1 MHMPDGFLTLQV
13 ATIAFLIDIPFWI
26 LSFKKVRNTF
36 DAKTAPLFGTLTALI
51 FAAQM
56 VNWPIG
62 PGGTTGHLIGSPLIS
77 ILLSPYS
84 GVIALSIILLVQAL
98 VFNDG
103 GLTTYGGNVL
113 SMAVVGSFVGYATY
127 KATLK
132 IMGKLKVNEK
142 AKIIVASFLGGWIGI
157 TFAALSTGIQ
167 LGLSSSV
174 FGYGLSITVPVMAI
188 SHAIIG
194 IGEGAITAAAVYYI
208 SKVRPD
214 LVRGDKG

>member
-1 MHMPDGFLTLQV
+1 MPDGFLTLQIAV
-13 ATIAFLIDIPFWI
+13 IAFLIDIPFWI
-26 LSFKKVRNTF
+26 ISFKKARGTF
-36 DAKTAPLFGTLTALI
+36 NEKTAPLFGTLTALV

-77 ILLSPYS
+77 MLLSPYS

-103 GLTTYGGNVL
+103 GITTYGGNVL

-132 IMGKLKVNEK
+132 LMSKLKVSK
-142 AKIIVASFLGGWIGI
+142 RTKLIVASFLGGWIGI
-157 TFAALSTGIQ
+157 TSAALSTGIQ

-174 FGYGLSITVPVMAI
+174 FGYGLSITVPIMTI

-194 IGEGAITAAAVYYI
+194 IGEGAITATAVYYV

-214 LVRGDKG
+214 LVKGGD

>member
-13 ATIAFLIDIPFWI
+13 AIVAFLIDVPFWI
-26 LSFKKVRNTF
+26 LSFKKVRSTF
-36 DAKTAPLFGTLTALI
+36 DEKTAPLFGTLTAII

-62 PGGTTGHLIGSPLIS
+62 PGGTTGHLIGSPLVS

-103 GLTTYGGNVL
+103 GITTYGGNVL

-127 KATLK
+127 RATFKLLN
-132 IMGKLKVNEK
+132 KLKVNERTK
-142 AKIIVASFLGGWIGI
+142 LIIASFFGGWLGI

-167 LGLSSSV
+167 LGFSSSV
-174 FGYGLSITVPVMAI
+174 FGYGLSVTVPVMAI

-194 IGEGAITAAAVYYI
+194 IGEGAITAAAVYYV

-214 LVRGDKG
+214 LVKEG

>member
-13 ATIAFLIDIPFWI
+13 AAIAFLIDIPFWI
-26 LSFKKVRNTF
+26 LSFKKVRRTF
-36 DAKTAPLFGTLTALI
+36 DEKTAPLFGTLTALI

-62 PGGTTGHLIGSPLIS
+62 PGGTTGHLIGSPLVS
-77 ILLSPYS
+77 ILLTPYS

-103 GLTTYGGNVL
+103 GITTYGGNVL

-127 KATLK
+127 KTTF
-132 IMGKLKVNEK
+132 KLLSKLNVNK
-142 AKIIVASFLGGWIGI
+142 RTKLIIASFLGGWLGI
-157 TFAALSTGIQ
+157 TSAALSTGIQ

-174 FGYGLSITVPVMAI
+174 FGYGLSITIPVMVV

-194 IGEGAITAAAVYYI
+194 LGEGAITATVVYYI

-214 LVRGDKG
+214 LVKEG

>member
-1 MHMPDGFLTLQV
+1 MPDGFLTLQV
-13 ATIAFLIDIPFWI
+13 AILVFLTDIPFWAI
-26 LSFKKVRNTF
+26 SFKKVKNMF
-36 DAKTAPLFGTLTALI
+36 DEKTAPLFGTLTALV

-77 ILLSPYS
+77 ILLSPYA
-84 GVIALSIILLVQAL
+84 GVIAISIILLIQAL

-103 GLTTYGGNVL
+103 GITTYGGNAL
-113 SMAVVGSFVGYATY
+113 SMAVVGSFAGYMVF
-127 KATLK
+127 KLTLK
-132 IMGKLKVNEK
+132 LLNKLTFLKTNDKLKI
-142 AKIIVASFLGGWIGI
+142 AVASFFGGWIGI

-174 FGYGLSITVPVMAI
+174 FGYGLGITVPVMTI
-188 SHAIIG
+188 SHSVIG
-194 IGEGAITAAAVYYI
+194 IGEGAITAVAVYYT

-214 LVRGDKG
+214 LIKG

>member
-13 ATIAFLIDIPFWI
+13 AAIAFLIDIPIWI

-36 DAKTAPLFGTLTALI
+36 DEKTAPLFGTLTALI

-62 PGGTTGHLIGSPLIS
+62 PGGTTGHLIGSPLVS

-103 GLTTYGGNVL
+103 GITTYGGNVL
-113 SMAVVGSFVGYATY
+113 SMAVVGSFFGYATY
-127 KATLK
+127 KVTLK
-132 IMGKLKVNEK
+132 LLNKLKVSK
-142 AKIIVASFLGGWIGI
+142 GTKLIVASFLGGWVGI

-167 LGLSSSV
+167 LGLSSGV
-174 FGYGLSITVPVMAI
+174 FGYGLSVTVPVMTI

-194 IGEGAITAAAVYYI
+194 IGEGAITAVAVYYI
-208 SKVRPD
+208 SRVRPD
-214 LVRGDKG
+214 LIKEG

>member
-62 PGGTTGHLIGSPLIS
+62 PGATTGHLIGSPLIS

-84 GVIALSIILLVQAL
+84 GIIALSIILLVQAL

-132 IMGKLKVNEK
+132 LMGKLKVNEK

-157 TFAALSTGIQ
+157 TFAALSTGVQ

-174 FGYGLSITVPVMAI
+174 FGYGLSITVPVMTI

-194 IGEGAITAAAVYYI
+194 IGEGAITAAAVYYV

-214 LVRGDKG
+214 LVREE